1 MELPLPVSI
10 PADYIPD
17 KTVRLGLYRRLSNIG
32 SEAEIEA
39 LQEELTDRFGPLPE
53 MVVNL
58 LYQLRV
64 KLLAE
69 RAGLYSITSEN
80 NQLVFRYPENE
91 IPENLQG
98 LLPEIRVGKTAL
110 WMPIGQLADWRD
122 RLLAVLNR
130 LGEAE
135 HSVGTSTR

>member
-1 MELPLPVSI
+1 
-10 PADYIPD
+10 
-17 KTVRLGLYRRLSNIG
+17 
-32 SEAEIEA
+32 
-39 LQEELTDRFGPLPE
+39 

-110 WMPIGQLADWRD
+110 WMPIGPLTDWRD

-130 LGEAE
+130 LGETV
-135 HSVGTSTR
+135 HTVGTSAR